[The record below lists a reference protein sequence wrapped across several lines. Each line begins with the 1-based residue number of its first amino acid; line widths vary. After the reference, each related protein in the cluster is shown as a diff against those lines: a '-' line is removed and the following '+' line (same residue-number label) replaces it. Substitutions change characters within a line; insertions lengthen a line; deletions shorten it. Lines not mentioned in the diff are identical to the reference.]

1 MDYETFYE
9 AFSTGTSLVS
19 NVISLAISILT
30 IIALWKIY
38 AKANEPG
45 WAALIPYYNQYV
57 LYKISGKKKLFWA
70 YLGISI
76 AVIILYIV
84 LIVALFGFIGIG
96 LTPHYNNDEFAGY
109 AVAFVLCLIGIFAC
123 AIAALILKIF
133 QCIGLV
139 KNFGLSGG
147 YAVGLIFIPIVFYC
161 IIAFSNK
168 IQYVGEGGFYGGPNG
183 YGPNGYGPN
192 GQVPYG
198 QPPVYMNPY
207 SGQPQQGYP
216 QNPYQGQPQNFGQN
230 PYGNQP
236 QNFGQNPNVGQPQS
250 YGQNPYEMQQQ
261 SMNQNSYTPQ
271 NNQDAWQNKEQ

>member
-19 NVISLAISILT
+19 NVISLATSILT

-84 LIVALFGFIGIG
+84 LFVALFGFIGTG

-109 AVAFVLCLIGIFAC
+109 AAAFVLCLIGIFAC
-123 AIAALILKIF
+123 AIAALIIKIF

-147 YAVGLIFIPIVFYC
+147 YTVGLIFVPVVFYC

-192 GQVPYG
+192 GQMPYG

-207 SGQPQQGYP
+207 TGQPQQGYQQNSYGTQP
-216 QNPYQGQPQNFGQN
+216 QNYGQNPYGTQPQNFGQN
-230 PYGNQP
+230 PYGA
-236 QNFGQNPNVGQPQS
+236 QPQS
-250 YGQNPYEMQQQ
+250 FEQNPYSAQNNDYIQQ
-261 SMNQNSYTPQ
+261 NQNQ
-271 NNQDAWQNKEQ
+271 KQ

>member
-9 AFSTGTSLVS
+9 VFSTGTYFVS
-19 NVISLAISILT
+19 NMISLATSILT

-45 WAALIPYYNQYV
+45 WAALIPFYNQYV

-70 YLGISI
+70 YLGITI
-76 AVIILYIV
+76 GMVVFYIGF
-84 LIVALFGFIGIG
+84 IVALVGFVGIG
-96 LTPHYNNDEFAGY
+96 LTPHYNSDKFAGFG
-109 AVAFVLCLIGIFAC
+109 VAFILCLIGVFAC
-123 AIAALILKIF
+123 AIAVFIIKIF

-147 YAVGLIFIPIVFYC
+147 YTVGLIFVPVVFYC

-192 GQVPYG
+192 GQMPYG

-207 SGQPQQGYP
+207 MGQPQQGYQQNSYGTQP
-216 QNPYQGQPQNFGQN
+216 QNYGQNPYGTQPQNFGQN
-230 PYGNQP
+230 PYGA
-236 QNFGQNPNVGQPQS
+236 QS
-250 YGQNPYEMQQQ
+250 QSFEQNPYSAQNNDYIQQ
-261 SMNQNSYTPQ
+261 NQNQ
-271 NNQDAWQNKEQ
+271 KQ